1 MEEKDRAWGIAKH
14 RRYII
19 GLYRIRSSI
28 ALLASTIAIV
38 FSLTGIVFGLLIY
51 TRNGVPPIELFRYFT
66 IDMNLFGAVGAGMIV
81 PYAVEGIRKKRFSC
95 PRWTAKLYYVGTSC
109 IVLIMFFT
117 VGLISWNDPEL
128 AFGGNNFFLHV
139 ICPLMVL
146 LSFMLIESEYHYSL
160 VDNLLCLIPVVV
172 YGGKYIWE
180 VVIVGAE
187 NGGWEDMYYF
197 TVFMPAWLSALLMAA
212 VSFGIAALIGHISN
226 TLSAYR
232 RRRLEQGLWDSD
244 VDPVE
249 IKIEIFGLGR
259 YMGKHEESCN
269 VTIPLDI
276 IELIARR
283 YDMKEEELIRIYTKG
298 VLDSIKE
305 VNGDGSNVT
314 GGWNKKSR

>member
-1 MEEKDRAWGIAKH
+1 MEEKDRARGIAKH

-172 YGGKYIWE
+172 YGG
-180 VVIVGAE
+180 A
-187 NGGWEDMYYF
+187 N
-197 TVFMPAWLSALLMAA
+197 
-212 VSFGIAALIGHISN
+212 IS
-226 TLSAYR
+226 
-232 RRRLEQGLWDSD
+232 
-244 VDPVE
+244 
-249 IKIEIFGLGR
+249 GR
-259 YMGKHEESCN
+259 SSSSEPKMVAGRICIISRYSC
-269 VTIPLDI
+269 LHGF
-276 IELIARR
+276 LHCSWQ
-283 YDMKEEELIRIYTKG
+283 L
-298 VLDSIKE
+298 
-305 VNGDGSNVT
+305 
-314 GGWNKKSR
+314 

>member
-1 MEEKDRAWGIAKH
+1 MEGQDRAGGRS

-38 FSLTGIVFGLLIY
+38 FSLGGIVFGLLIY
-51 TRNGVPPIELFRYFT
+51 MRDGVPPIELFRYFT
-66 IDMNLFGAVGAGMIV
+66 IDMNLLGAIGAGMIV
-81 PYAVEGIRKKRFSC
+81 PYTVEGVRKKRFSC
-95 PRWTAKLYYVGTSC
+95 PKWTALLYYVGTSS

-117 VGLISWNDPEL
+117 LGLISWNDPAM

-139 ICPLMVL
+139 VCPLMIL
-146 LSFMLIESEYHYSL
+146 LSFMLIESDYHYTL
-160 VDNLLCLIPVVV
+160 KDNLLCLIPVVI

-180 VVIVGAE
+180 VVVVGAE

-197 TVFMPAWLSALLMAA
+197 TAFLPVWISAMLMAA
-212 VSFGIAALIGHISN
+212 VSFGIAVLIGYISN
-226 TLSAYR
+226 SLSAYR
-232 RRRLEQGLWDSD
+232 RKRLEQGLWDKG
-244 VDPVE
+244 VDTVE

-269 VTIPLDI
+269 ATLPLDI
-276 IELIARR
+276 IELIAKR

-298 VLDSIKE
+298 VLDSMKE
-305 VNGDGSNVT
+305 RNL
-314 GGWNKKSR
+314 

>member
-1 MEEKDRAWGIAKH
+1 MEGQDRAGGRS

-38 FSLTGIVFGLLIY
+38 FSLGGIVFGLLIY
-51 TRNGVPPIELFRYFT
+51 MRDGVPPIELFRYFT
-66 IDMNLFGAVGAGMIV
+66 IDMNLLGAIGAGMIV
-81 PYAVEGIRKKRFSC
+81 PYTVEGVRKKRFSC
-95 PRWTAKLYYVGTSC
+95 PKWTALLYYVGTSS

-117 VGLISWNDPEL
+117 LGLISWNDPAM

-139 ICPLMVL
+139 VCPLMIL
-146 LSFMLIESEYHYSL
+146 LSFMLIESDYHYTL
-160 VDNLLCLIPVVV
+160 KDNLLCLIPVVI

-180 VVIVGAE
+180 VVVVGAE

-197 TVFMPAWLSALLMAA
+197 TAFLPVWISALLMAA
-212 VSFGIAALIGHISN
+212 VSFGIAVLIGYISN
-226 TLSAYR
+226 SLSAYR
-232 RRRLEQGLWDSD
+232 RKRLEQGLWNKG

-269 VTIPLDI
+269 ATLPLDI
-276 IELIARR
+276 IELIAKR

-298 VLDSIKE
+298 VLDSMKE
-305 VNGDGSNVT
+305 RNL
-314 GGWNKKSR
+314 